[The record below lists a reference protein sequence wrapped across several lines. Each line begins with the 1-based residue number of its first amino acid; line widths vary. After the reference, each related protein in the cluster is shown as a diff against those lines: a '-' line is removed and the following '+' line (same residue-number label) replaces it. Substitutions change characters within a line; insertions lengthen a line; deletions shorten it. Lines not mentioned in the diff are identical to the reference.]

1 MTSYSH
7 VRTSL
12 TDTRRW
18 RFTDT
23 PGARLL
29 VSTPLFLSVSM
40 QKNLIAVLVGEG
52 AHPHAKRVHQTVQD
66 RACMVANFPQT
77 QHPTN

>member
-12 TDTRRW
+12 TDTRRC

-40 QKNLIAVLVGEG
+40 QKNLIAVLVGEV
-52 AHPHAKRVHQTVQD
+52 AKRVNKTVQD
-66 RACMVANFPQT
+66 MACMDANLPQT

>member
-40 QKNLIAVLVGEG
+40 QKNLIAVLVGEV
-52 AHPHAKRVHQTVQD
+52 AKQVDQTVQD